1 MGDGKLSID
10 DLMLVINLILGGIH
24 VTCMMAILSKIP
36 GEILNT
42 VIPLVCLALM
52 ILASY
57 YISEKIR
64 HSKGRL
70 KEIQVKMTEMT
81 YLVREIKNITI
92 VNNKEALDKTI
103 RLTND
108 LEKVE
113 NHIKRVS
120 KKMEKRG

>member
-1 MGDGKLSID
+1 MGDDKISMNDLAAILS
-10 DLMLVINLILGGIH
+10 LVLVGIH
-24 VTCMMAILSKIP
+24 FACMMAILSKIP

-42 VIPLVCLALM
+42 VIPLVCLGLM
-52 ILASY
+52 ILASHD
-57 YISEKIR
+57 ISKKIR
-64 HSKGRL
+64 YSKKRL
-70 KEIQVKMTEMT
+70 EEIQVRMEEMT
-81 YLVREIKNITI
+81 HLVREIKNITI

>member
-1 MGDGKLSID
+1 MGDDKISINDVAAILS
-10 DLMLVINLILGGIH
+10 LVLVGIH
-24 VTCMMAILSKIP
+24 FTCMMAILSKIP

-42 VIPLVCLALM
+42 VIPLVCLGLM

-57 YISEKIR
+57 DIRKKIR
-64 HSKGRL
+64 HSKGGL
-70 KEIQVKMTEMT
+70 KGIQVGIEEMT

-113 NHIKRVS
+113 NHIKKVS